1 MTWSPAPA
9 GDPGL
14 PPGQPGNP
22 RSPHLPGNRGHR
34 NGTLLIEE
42 GKLTSALHNLRFVQ
56 NLVQVFN
63 QVEMIGDETHLFG
76 GLWGGTRVPALKVQD
91 FGILG
96 SNIGQG

>member
-1 MTWSPAPA
+1 MVASTRRGILVSRLGNLAIL
-9 GDPGL
+9 DPRTCLVTGVT
-14 PPGQPGNP
+14 G
-22 RSPHLPGNRGHR
+22 
-34 NGTLLIEE
+34 NGTLLIEK